1 MNDFDNFTKK
11 AKLVLF
17 RIVEVLALTVAILL
31 LLYLLLGEASGNYV
45 TSVAVNVSLFISA
58 VTPEALAAVALGANM
73 IEKHYTISR
82 DWEGP
87 DNIISIE
94 PNELKDLVIQGNEI
108 FNGRG

>member
-31 LLYLLLGEASGNYV
+31 LLYLLLGEASGNYI

-58 VTPEALAAVALGANM
+58 MTPEALAAVALGIALYSYFH
-73 IEKHYTISR
+73 KR
-82 DWEGP
+82 
-87 DNIISIE
+87 
-94 PNELKDLVIQGNEI
+94 
-108 FNGRG
+108 